1 MSDKKKV
8 LHLLPDQ
15 YCWLITA
22 LVLFVPSIIF
32 QEMGKSR
39 WALFFLT
46 FSGCAMY
53 FFAATLCPFLNLWDE
68 QYHALVAKNCMEHP
82 FTPMLYSDTNIPGH
96 SYDFWTS
103 SNIWLH
109 KQPLFLWQIALSF
122 KIFGVSELSLRLPS
136 IIMCTLFIPIG
147 YRMAK
152 LLTNQVIAYFTAIS
166 IAFSWYLLLL
176 TSGLETVDHNDI
188 CFIFNISGSLWTFTE
203 YIHDKR
209 KHWQWALVIG
219 LFAGC
224 AILTKWLV
232 GLLVFLTWGF
242 YLLFE
247 YRFHLKDWKVG
258 HYLLA
263 LGITLLVVL
272 PWQIYIL
279 HKFSEPAHQELFYN
293 FTHLN
298 QAVEG
303 HQGPPLYYLMILP
316 WQYFGRG
323 FQPFQNHFQWN
334 IYSISCYIV
343 LVSGFIMLLRTIKKR
358 SESLTILATTLFV
371 YLFFSIAKTKM
382 PAFSMVVCIIWFMS
396 IATFAEKVCLLV
408 AKGIPYLVIQ
418 KSLIAVIILGYSYY
432 QTNYNHYLDYY
443 MGNFSNRVYNKQLFK
458 QLDTFLPTNCYVFH
472 TMTTHNNYKDFT
484 LGVFG
489 TFYSNRQCY
498 SELPSIKVL
507 KQLQGKGYSIAIFD
521 TQDLSEEY
529 RKDNSIIL
537 IRDTLKAP

>member
-96 SYDFWTS
+96 SYNFWPS

-136 IIMCTLFIPIG
+136 VIMCTLLIPIG
-147 YRMAK
+147 YRIAK
-152 LLTNQVIAYFTAIS
+152 LLTNQIIAYFTAIS

-176 TSGLETVDHNDI
+176 TSGMEPVDQNDV
-188 CFIFNISGSLWTFTE
+188 CFIFYISASLWALTE
-203 YIHDKR
+203 YLHDKR
-209 KHWQWALVIG
+209 RHWQWSMVIG
-219 LFAGC
+219 LLAGC

-232 GLLVFLTWGF
+232 GLLVFLTWAF

-247 YRFHLKDWKVG
+247 YRLHLKDWKIG

-263 LGITLLVVL
+263 LGITLMIAL

-279 HKFSEPAHQELFYN
+279 QRFPIQAHQELFYN
-293 FTHLN
+293 FTHFN
-298 QAVEG
+298 QVVEG
-303 HQGPPLYYLMILP
+303 HQEKALFYLIILP
-316 WQYFGRG
+316 WQYIGRG
-323 FQPFQNHFQWN
+323 FKPYQFNFQWN
-334 IYSISCYIV
+334 AYTLITYLI
-343 LVSGFIMLLRTIKKR
+343 LFTGFIMLLRTIRKR
-358 SESLTILATTLFV
+358 SESFSILATLLFV
-371 YLFFSIAKTKM
+371 YLFFSLAKTKM
-382 PAFSMVVCIIWFMS
+382 PAFTFTTCLIWFMS
-396 IATFAEKVCLLV
+396 IGTFTEKISLLIG
-408 AKGIPYLVIQ
+408 KIIKHPIFQ
-418 KSLIAVIILGYSYY
+418 KILISFLILGSGYY
-432 QTNYNHYLDYY
+432 QSNFGHQYINYG
-443 MGNFSNRVYNKQLFK
+443 GNVENRMYNRLLFK
-458 QLDTFLPTNCYVFH
+458 QLGTSLPTNCYVFH
-472 TMTTHNNYKDFT
+472 TMTTHNGQRDISW
-484 LGVFG
+484 GVFG

-498 SELPSIKVL
+498 SELPSIEVI
-507 KQLQGKGYSIAIFD
+507 KQLQKKGYSVAIFD
-521 TQDLSEEY
+521 TQDLSEGY
-529 RKDNSIIL
+529 REDNSIIL
-537 IRDTLKAP
+537 IRDTLRAP